1 MNWFHTIPSEPL
13 SAAGSARYRAV
24 WGASLLPLAVTRA
37 VCVLTLLVMAGF
49 AQASDLQREPLN
61 VVVTTGMVADVAKG
75 VGGDLV
81 SVTTLMNAGVDPHLY
96 KLTRRDL
103 SRLMSADLVLYSGL
117 KLEGKM
123 DAIIARLK
131 KQNRPV
137 LAVAESIPAERLMS
151 SGDYAGQYDPHIWM
165 DVERWYETIPAVT
178 QALTDLLPEQ
188 ANRLSSNAEQYGEQ
202 LQLLHKRA
210 IDSVKSIPANNRV
223 LVTAHD
229 AFGYFGEAYGV
240 EVIGVQGVSTESE
253 AGLKR
258 IEMLVNLL
266 VERQIPTVFVESS
279 VSRRNVD
286 ALIAGA
292 AAQGHQVSIGGSL
305 FSDATGP
312 AGTWESTYRG
322 MLEHNINTIA
332 SALGGSPM
340 PDTLNPATLHSDQ
353 SNLVMENN

>member
-1 MNWFHTIPSEPL
+1 MLAEKPPT
-13 SAAGSARYRAV
+13 
-24 WGASLLPLAVTRA
+24 GASGKPVRSLRARFSRGLSVITALFWCIPLTGLQAPVWA
-37 VCVLTLLVMAGF
+37 QSSADSAPLT
-49 AQASDLQREPLN
+49 
-61 VVVTTGMVADVAKG
+61 VVVTTGMVADVARG

-81 SVTTLMNAGVDPHLY
+81 SVTSLMNAGVDPHLY
-96 KLTRRDL
+96 KLPRRDL
-103 SRLMSADLVLYSGL
+103 SRLMSADLVLYNGL

-123 DAIIARLK
+123 DAVIARLK

-137 LAVAESIPAERLMS
+137 VALAESISSDRLLT

-165 DVERWYETIPAVT
+165 DVSRWRETIPAVS
-178 QALTDLLPEQ
+178 QALGRLLPEQ
-188 ANRLSSNAEQYGEQ
+188 ADTFAANAERYADE
-202 LQLLHKRA
+202 LQTLHQSA
-210 IDSVKSIPANNRV
+210 QQSLNSISVNNRV

-229 AFGYFGEAYGV
+229 AFGYFGDAYDI

-258 IEMLVNLL
+258 IETLVGLL

-292 AAQGHQVSIGGSL
+292 AAQGHDVSIGGSL

-312 AGTWESTYRG
+312 ADTWEATYRG
-322 MLEHNINTIA
+322 MIEHNVNTIA
-332 SALGGSPM
+332 TALGGNPLADS
-340 PDTLNPATLHSDQ
+340 LNPANNSSA
-353 SNLVMENN
+353 SNGLVMEVN